1 MKFKVLSAA
10 VAALLSPYTFAET
23 TDIDLP
29 AMVVNADFRPSLAQ
43 ETPISLTTFDSELIE
58 SRGAQH
64 VEDILNLA
72 PNVNAS
78 SGASRGQ
85 YFQIRGMGARSQFT
99 APLNPSVGLVIDGID
114 FSRTG
119 GAATLFDIEQ
129 VEILR
134 GPQGTRFGTN
144 SLAGV
149 INMKSKQP
157 TDELNIHLETGIAE
171 YNTRNLGIAVGGP
184 LIENKLLGR
193 ASVYTNKS
201 DGYMDNHFLNT
212 DDTQNHDEITARG
225 HLKWLVNN
233 DLAIDLNLLHLNIDN
248 GYDAFTFDNSRNSL
262 TDKPGEDS
270 IHTNAFS
277 LNSDWRINDIIQL
290 QSSITYAKSDVVY
303 SYDADWVNPAISD
316 GYNATES
323 FSRDR
328 ENYSFELRALSN
340 ENGRIFNNAS
350 DWLIGF
356 YYFEQNEDLDLV
368 SDFGDL
374 INEYKTENTS
384 IFGQLDTHLNSKL
397 TLISGLRVEYFTAD
411 YSDSNAIDTGTN
423 EVLFGGKVG
432 LNYQYDENQ
441 LLYTSL
447 ARGYKSGGINNLDS
461 LPESRRTFDTEYNL
475 SLEAG
480 LKSSWL
486 DESLTTNV
494 SVFYTLRK
502 DAQVQS
508 AIEVGAGD
516 YEISTANAAKGKNIG
531 IEADVDWLVNQQWRL
546 FAAVGLLRATFDEY
560 DNPDPDSVAL
570 SGRRQAHAPNYQF
583 TLGTEIYLTP
593 NWTFRTN
600 IEGKDEFFYSNS
612 HNVKS
617 DSYTLVNSS
626 IDYRNGDWKVTL
638 WGKNLFDK
646 EYATRGFFWA
656 NKAPWDE
663 PHKYTQ
669 LGDPRV
675 VGINVSWDY

>member
-303 SYDADWVNPAISD
+303 GYDADWV
-316 GYNATES
+316 
-323 FSRDR
+323 
-328 ENYSFELRALSN
+328 
-340 ENGRIFNNAS
+340 
-350 DWLIGF
+350 
-356 YYFEQNEDLDLV
+356 
-368 SDFGDL
+368 
-374 INEYKTENTS
+374 
-384 IFGQLDTHLNSKL
+384 
-397 TLISGLRVEYFTAD
+397 
-411 YSDSNAIDTGTN
+411 YSDND
-423 EVLFGGKVG
+423 K
-432 LNYQYDENQ
+432 
-441 LLYTSL
+441 
-447 ARGYKSGGINNLDS
+447 LDS
-461 LPESRRTFDTEYNL
+461 SDLRCCWHAKPAWSPELLLTYNYILHLSVIRRSLIEQAGGFRTGFEGSQDHDLYLRLAEL
-475 SLEAG
+475 SSNIRHIPRILY
-480 LKSSWL
+480 SW
-486 DESLTTNV
+486 
-494 SVFYTLRK
+494 R
-502 DAQVQS
+502 QS
-508 AIEVGAGD
+508 A
-516 YEISTANAAKGKNIG
+516 
-531 IEADVDWLVNQQWRL
+531 
-546 FAAVGLLRATFDEY
+546 
-560 DNPDPDSVAL
+560 DSVAL
-570 SGRRQAHAPNYQF
+570 NPENIGYAYEAALRALNSALERRGEQGLASHPKHSWLGSYQIIRSIGKPKIDVIFLSTPSNALRTSHSLTGQKGVTLTSQLFISPNKKAGDTLYELINCCQSGYILLLSPLVQF
-583 TLGTEIYLTP
+583 TGSNQLLILCNNLVPSGVALSTAKISHQNNQVDHCGLAYQHGLYCYPLRDWPTGLDGMGAYGALPRNISINSPLINLVKAKEIRPYLEKLKHYASVSAWLVALALELKAHQQRLVADGGISILYLPMEPYQLTLP
-593 NWTFRTN
+593 EQDKLLLAQNYPDFFMTN
-600 IEGKDEFFYSNS
+600 DLLYHQQMN
-612 HNVKS
+612 
-617 DSYTLVNSS
+617 
-626 IDYRNGDWKVTL
+626 
-638 WGKNLFDK
+638 
-646 EYATRGFFWA
+646 
-656 NKAPWDE
+656 
-663 PHKYTQ
+663 
-669 LGDPRV
+669 
-675 VGINVSWDY
+675 